1 MIMTIG
7 TIVVMGQFFLVT
19 EVMDL
24 LAKGI
29 TTTAEIRQA
38 QSDSMVSQSIYQKQI
53 YWSSR
58 VKTCH
63 KSIGISFRY
72 ITQNIFRIQSTLV
85 YNKSH

>member
-1 MIMTIG
+1 M
-7 TIVVMGQFFLVT
+7 VQFFLVT

-29 TTTAEIRQA
+29 TTPAEIRQA
-38 QSDSMVSQSIYQKQI
+38 QSDSMVSQSICQKQI

-63 KSIGISFRY
+63 RSIGISFRY
-72 ITQNIFRIQSTLV
+72 TTQNILRIQSTLV